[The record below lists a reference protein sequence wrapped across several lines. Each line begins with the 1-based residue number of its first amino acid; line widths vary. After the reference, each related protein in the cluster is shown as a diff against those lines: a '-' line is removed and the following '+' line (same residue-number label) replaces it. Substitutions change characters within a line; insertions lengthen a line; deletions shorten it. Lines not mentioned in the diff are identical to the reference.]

1 MAKNTKY
8 VSEATQFIR
17 GFLKQHPE
25 VVEKQK
31 QLRSTWW
38 DINDLDEAEQKTY
51 QQSKIPVHGY
61 SYY

>member
-25 VVEKQK
+25 VVDKQK
-31 QLRSTWW
+31 TLRSTWW

-51 QQSKIPVHGY
+51 QQSKTPVHGY
-61 SYY
+61 AYY